1 MREEDPKPPMLT
13 SQRSTFVAPA
23 APAEKEKKEAL
34 RKTITIPSITNEN
47 STFLKLPTTVS
58 TISMS
63 TVKPAEDKTKIK
75 PPKVEVT
82 IPPKPTPDVT
92 QNSEKGANSLKSAM
106 IAQGVG

>member
-13 SQRSTFVAPA
+13 SQRSTFIAPA

-47 STFLKLPTTVS
+47 STFLKLPTT
-58 TISMS
+58 ISMT
-63 TVKPAEDKTKIK
+63 TVKPAEDKPKIK